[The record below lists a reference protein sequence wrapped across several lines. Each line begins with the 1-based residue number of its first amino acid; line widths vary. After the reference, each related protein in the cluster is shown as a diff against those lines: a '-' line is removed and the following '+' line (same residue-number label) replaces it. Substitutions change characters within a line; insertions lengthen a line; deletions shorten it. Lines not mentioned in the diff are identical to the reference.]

1 MSKEKRQELS
11 EEYWV
16 VLDGL
21 PRYAISNYGRV
32 YDTDT
37 DLDLETY
44 HNKNGH
50 VMVDLENGGKTY
62 HVYVHRL
69 VARVF
74 FLQYHA
80 GCLVRHLNGNYD
92 DNSVLNLTLRR
103 GPIAPQA

>member
-16 VLDGL
+16 ILEGL
-21 PRYAISNYGRV
+21 PEYAISNYGTV
-32 YDTDT
+32 VNEYTGEDVPS
-37 DLDLETY
+37 Y
-44 HNKNGH
+44 HHTNGH
-50 VMVDLENGGKTY
+50 VMVDLEHGGKIY

-80 GCLVRHLNGNYD
+80 GVSVRHINGNLD
-92 DNSVLNLTLRR
+92 DNSVLNLTLR
-103 GPIAPQA
+103 GAEHVPPA

>member
-21 PRYAISNYGRV
+21 PRYAISNYGTV
-32 YDTDT
+32 VDEYTGV
-37 DLDLETY
+37 DLETY
-44 HNKNGH
+44 HHENGH
-50 VMVDLENGGKTY
+50 VMVDLENNGKVY

-74 FLQYHA
+74 FLQYAA
-80 GCLVRHLNGNYD
+80 GAPVGHLNGNLD

-103 GPIAPQA
+103 ADGP

>member
-1 MSKEKRQELS
+1 MSKEKREELS

-21 PRYAISNYGRV
+21 SRYAVSNYGRV
-32 YDTDT
+32 YDSDT
-37 DLDLETY
+37 YLDLETY
-44 HNKNGH
+44 HHENGH
-50 VMVDLENGGKTY
+50 VMVDLENNGKVY

-74 FLQYHA
+74 FLRYHA

-103 GPIAPQA
+103 GPLAPQA